1 MDNVS
6 TDTSQKFRK
15 IGKLVQCRASYAK
28 TNVTSGSV
36 FITVPEGFRPMLE
49 TTVMSHINGES
60 IPTNVKSNG
69 EVRMYVTKTNVDVY
83 MIASWFTT

>member
-1 MDNVS
+1 
-6 TDTSQKFRK
+6 
-15 IGKLVQCRASYAK
+15 
-28 TNVTSGSV
+28 
-36 FITVPEGFRPMLE
+36 MLE